1 MHAGRAKL
9 HMFRIRSQPHRATG
23 AQTCAAV
30 ILVGGAG
37 SCGLKKVGTDLLA
50 TIRPSIPQTWL
61 RPQTLVPHAAGS
73 AVLTACWAGHCCMAP
88 ACHAPAAPHLLR
100 SLTSCP
106 PASWL
111 HGCWPHNVVLH
122 AHAGRSQRRHRR
134 SNAAS
139 PLLPS
144 RERLHHH
151 GYLGSAAASYR
162 RLRPCGKRSRQCRR
176 RARRAVPAHEG
187 KHNLSN
193 ADGYRLRDQVGEWGC
208 GDGR

>member
-1 MHAGRAKL
+1 MHAGPNSTCFGSDHNHTAHRRTDVCSRDFGWWGRKL
-9 HMFRIRSQPHRATG
+9 RIKKSRYGPPGHDQTLP
-23 AQTCAAV
+23 QTC
-30 ILVGGAG
+30 
-37 SCGLKKVGTDLLA
+37 
-50 TIRPSIPQTWL
+50 L
-61 RPQTLVPHAAGS
+61 RPQTLVPHAAAGS
-73 AVLTACWAGHCCMAP
+73 AVLTAWAGHCWPLRATT
-88 ACHAPAAPHLLR
+88 APHLLR